1 MDTKVKILLDSNPN
15 YKVYLRT
22 NSYWYKSLNRDP
34 DSVNTFINEV
44 KERYRL
50 RPTDKI
56 NDFIDKLDMVSKF
69 INVLR

>member
-22 NSYWYKSLNRDP
+22 NSYWYKSLNRDS

-69 INVLR
+69 INVLM

>member
-1 MDTKVKILLDSNPN
+1 MDTKVKILLDSNSN

>member
-56 NDFIDKLDMVSKF
+56 NDFIDK
-69 INVLR
+69 

>member
-22 NSYWYKSLNRDP
+22 NSYWYKSLNRDS

-50 RPTDKI
+50 RPTDK
-56 NDFIDKLDMVSKF
+56 N
-69 INVLR
+69 